1 MTTPAKSWIGFAA
14 MCVGMFMAILD
25 IQVVASSLTNIQSA
39 LNISPDRMSWIQTG
53 YLIAEV
59 IAIPLTGWLTRALSL
74 RWMFVAATVGFT
86 LASLGCALCT
96 TLEPLLF
103 IRVLQGFCG
112 GMLIPAV
119 FTSAYTLFPEK
130 DRVLATVIAGVFAM
144 IAPTLGPAVGGYL
157 TQTYSWHWI
166 FLVNIVPG
174 ALVALLVMLCAERRA
189 PEWSELRRI
198 DYATILLAAT
208 FLGSLELLLKE
219 APKRGWHGMLVALL
233 VMICTVSA
241 AAGVF
246 QCLRSAHPF
255 VNLRRF
261 RDLSFSLG
269 CALSFVFGLGVYG
282 ATYLLSVFLGLVR
295 NHTPLEIGEVMMVSG
310 AVQLLTAPLAAW
322 LETRIDP
329 RLLTAIGFGLFGAG
343 LLINGFE
350 TPSATLYQASWMH
363 GWPNVF
369 QWLFEKSD
377 DTFWPQ
383 VLRGVSIMLCLLPAT
398 RLALERWPQA
408 EIPDAS
414 GMFNLMRNL
423 GGAIGIAL
431 IDTILEQRTQ
441 GHVDSLVARLQARDV
456 DAARIVGIPIRQFL
470 NAPPGPVDDLTKA
483 IVAPM
488 LKRAALTQSF
498 NEAWI
503 LIAIL
508 FAVSLLALPLMRR
521 AHIPDSAMG
530 PGTEHGIH

>member
-1 MTTPAKSWIGFAA
+1 MSHPAKTWIGFSA
-14 MCVGMFMAILD
+14 MCIGMFMAILD

-74 RWMFVAATVGFT
+74 RWMFVAATTGFT
-86 LASLGCALCT
+86 LASFGCALCT
-96 TLEPLLF
+96 SLEPLLI

-130 DRVLATVIAGVFAM
+130 DRILATVIAGIFAM

-157 TQTYSWHWI
+157 TETYSWHWI

-174 ALVALLVMLCAERRA
+174 IVVTLLVAACMGRTKAD
-189 PEWSELRRI
+189 WSEFRRI
-198 DYATILLAAT
+198 DYAGIVFAAV

-219 APKRGWHGMLVALL
+219 APPRSWHGEFVVMLL
-233 VMICTVSA
+233 TVCIASA
-241 AAGVF
+241 VLGVY
-246 QCLRSAHPF
+246 QCLKAIHPF

-269 CALSFVFGLGVYG
+269 CMLSFVFGFGVYG
-282 ATYLLSVFLGLVR
+282 STYLMSVFLGLVR
-295 NHTPLEIGEVMMVSG
+295 GHTPLAIGEIMMVSG
-310 AVQLLTAPLAAW
+310 AVQLLSAPVAAW
-322 LETRIDP
+322 LETRFDP
-329 RLLTAIGFGLFGAG
+329 RLLTAIGFGMFGIG
-343 LLINGFE
+343 LLMNGFE
-350 TPSATLYQASWMH
+350 TSATDFDGL
-363 GWPNVF
+363 
-369 QWLFEKSD
+369 
-377 DTFWPQ
+377 FWPQ
-383 VLRGVSIMLCLLPAT
+383 VLRGLSIMLCLLPAT
-398 RLALERWPQA
+398 RLALERWPES

-414 GMFNLMRNL
+414 GLFNLMRNL

-441 GHVDSLVARLQARDV
+441 GHADHLIEQLQAGRI
-456 DAARIVGIPIRQFL
+456 DAAKEVGLPLAQFHNVPL
-470 NAPPGPVDDLTKA
+470 GSIDEITKA
-483 IVAPM
+483 IVAP
-488 LKRAALTQSF
+488 LVKKAALAESF

-503 LIAIL
+503 AIAIL
-508 FAVSLLALPLMRR
+508 FAISLLALPLMKR
-521 AHIPDSAMG
+521 AHIPDTAMG
-530 PGTEHGIH
+530 PGTDHTFH